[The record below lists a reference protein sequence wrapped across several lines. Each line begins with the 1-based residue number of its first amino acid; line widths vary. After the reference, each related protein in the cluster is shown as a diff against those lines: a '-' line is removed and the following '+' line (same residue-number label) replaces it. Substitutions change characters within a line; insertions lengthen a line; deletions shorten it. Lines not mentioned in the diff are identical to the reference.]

1 MVQFRRTQLPMH
13 LVLKTLLKHVKRLK
27 SFVYG
32 SSRLLVGNR
41 DPDAGQGKLPTR
53 LLALPEAAPRARTL
67 SERQFQFVP
76 LGYPDVL
83 SLRAATR
90 CARAEAG
97 IMV

>member
-53 LLALPEAAPRARTL
+53 LLALPEAAPPSTNAVGAAV
-67 SERQFQFVP
+67 SI
-76 LGYPDVL
+76 
-83 SLRAATR
+83 RAAGLSRCTFPTR
-90 CARAEAG
+90 RDAVRPC
-97 IMV
+97 